1 MHKYM
6 HQVVKY
12 MDHKQLYEARWMN
25 KPRLYNLVR
34 NDKINNL
41 ICHLVIVQNVQPVCL
56 LGHHGK
62 E

>member
-25 KPRLYNLVR
+25 KPRLYSLVS
-34 NDKINNL
+34 NL
-41 ICHLVIVQNVQPVCL
+41 ILTLLTYRIVLVQNFQPICL
-56 LGHHGK
+56 LGHNGT
-62 E
+62 